1 MTTAEFVAWTWQ
13 MVNGNHDEIG
23 WSDDGTC
30 IVVSN
35 PERLAQAVLPIYF
48 RHQQYASWVRALN
61 AYDFKKAGPNRWSH
75 PSFVRDQEELLKH
88 IRRKPPP
95 SRRAGGDGGGSC
107 GSRNNG
113 GSAAADPHSLV
124 PHFSAT
130 PSHAGVAIEPAAA
143 ALHLVMQEARQQLW
157 WLQHREAALTAE
169 LTEMQEEE
177 FRQRFDAVRI
187 MQAFLSKMVPS
198 IKSTNGTAAS
208 SAEPP
213 APHIIF
219 NPAVIPPEDIPPDA
233 SKAPTGGPVAKG
245 APTQLQLEVTPA
257 AFADATGVVTADKG
271 GGDTRKRRLE
281 EEENATDENGN
292 ADPLSPSRPDV
303 AARSPSF
310 ADSDAPLFDISELE
324 LFASASP
331 LGSRIGSRSAS
342 PTATPTGL
350 IARSPNAANMP
361 PDLRLPAP
369 SSEDFMQML
378 AESLDAGGLSGLPPA
393 VTSSIAELAREAAA
407 MGTPIRAVDEAGK
420 STTQGPLQ
428 PAAANAVE
436 MTTPMAASLLHF
448 ASVLSRMPPLPEST
462 SALPARGT
470 LQRDHLEQAINW
482 CFMQIKLL

>member
-35 PERLAQAVLPIYF
+35 PEAPGSGSAANLLQAPAVRVVGACAQRVRLQ
-48 RHQQYASWVRALN
+48 
-61 AYDFKKAGPNRWSH
+61 KAGPNRWSH
-75 PSFVRDQEELLKH
+75 PSFVRDQERLLKH
-88 IRRKPPP
+88 IRRKPPLVTP
-95 SRRAGGDGGGSC
+95 SQEVTAV
-107 GSRNNG
+107 
-113 GSAAADPHSLV
+113 AAAVLGTTAAARQRALTASCHTS
-124 PHFSAT
+124 SAT

-350 IARSPNAANMP
+350 IALAQCSQHATRPQAASPLLGRFHA
-361 PDLRLPAP
+361 
-369 SSEDFMQML
+369 
-378 AESLDAGGLSGLPPA
+378 DAGGEPRCWRA
-393 VTSSIAELAREAAA
+393 KWTAA
-407 MGTPIRAVDEAGK
+407 GR
-420 STTQGPLQ
+420 
-428 PAAANAVE
+428 
-436 MTTPMAASLLHF
+436 H
-448 ASVLSRMPPLPEST
+448 VLY
-462 SALPARGT
+462 
-470 LQRDHLEQAINW
+470 
-482 CFMQIKLL
+482 C